1 MANVSAELIWGLTQ
15 HHVSTSPHYCA
26 YYSLL
31 HHVLPAACSLARSR
45 VYSCLPQNAFLIKQ
59 GSGRIQFSREKGNL
73 LNKNSFRSSGLANAK
88 AVHIGAP
95 TGLSAPFAVKSG
107 LKFQNSALKSK
118 VRARL
123 IPHVFSHACIFRKA
137 LATCTCLALVCPLT
151 CTPLGCQ
158 RRREEPGQGQE
169 GRSQGCR
176 QHCFQEEQRH
186 PQRKAPEGRQQGL
199 HQDRPPRPPG
209 QRIGTL
215 LEGARSPRA
224 DQQARRSASVSAW
237 QERSWCRSRGLPRE
251 PRQLFK
257 GQAHSEEARA
267 GTFPQTHD
275 APARNSPAA
284 RLRRFLNCCKSLFL
298 FKPARIL

>member
-26 YYSLL
+26 YFSLL
-31 HHVLPAACSLARSR
+31 HHVMPLRVLSPAAVFTRVCHRTRSSSSKEAAASSSPGKKATFLTRIPSAAVVSPTLRQFTSARPPACLPLLQSR
-45 VYSCLPQNAFLIKQ
+45 VAS
-59 GSGRIQFSREKGNL
+59 SSRT
-73 LNKNSFRSSGLANAK
+73 
-88 AVHIGAP
+88 AP
-95 TGLSAPFAVKSG
+95 SNP
-107 LKFQNSALKSK
+107 
-118 VRARL
+118 RCARL
-123 IPHVFSHACIFRKA
+123 IPHASSNAHIFRKA
-137 LATCTCLALVCPLT
+137 LATCACLALACPLT
-151 CTPLGCQ
+151 FTPLGCQ

-176 QHCFQEEQRH
+176 QHCLQEEQRH
-186 PQRKAPEGRQQGL
+186 PQRKAPKGRQQGL

-215 LEGARSPRA
+215 FEGARSPRA
-224 DQQARRSASVSAW
+224 DQQARRSTSVSAW

-284 RLRRFLNCCKSLFL
+284 RLRRFLNCCKSLCL
-298 FKPARIL
+298 FKPARLL

>member
-118 VRARL
+118 VCALDPACVLKYIYIPQSTRYVCLFGACLPAHLHAPRL
-123 IPHVFSHACIFRKA
+123 PAKA
-137 LATCTCLALVCPLT
+137 
-151 CTPLGCQ
+151 
-158 RRREEPGQGQE
+158 
-169 GRSQGCR
+169 
-176 QHCFQEEQRH
+176 
-186 PQRKAPEGRQQGL
+186 
-199 HQDRPPRPPG
+199 
-209 QRIGTL
+209 
-215 LEGARSPRA
+215 
-224 DQQARRSASVSAW
+224 
-237 QERSWCRSRGLPRE
+237 
-251 PRQLFK
+251 
-257 GQAHSEEARA
+257 
-267 GTFPQTHD
+267 
-275 APARNSPAA
+275 
-284 RLRRFLNCCKSLFL
+284 
-298 FKPARIL
+298 